1 MLKMTK
7 GGVIYFD
14 FAHAKASG
22 KRLGTFGTPTRRY
35 RSVNKGGALSRAA
48 SKMASRLI
56 QMDVEE
62 TGKRSAGPA
71 VVVGMGITP
80 WIPPCLHDSAYY
92 ADRSNPVN
100 GV

>member
-1 MLKMTK
+1 MLKVTK

-62 TGKRSAGPA
+62 TGKRSAKPA
-71 VVVGMGITP
+71 VVVGIGSTP
-80 WIPPCLHDSAYY
+80 FDSAVPS
-92 ADRSNPVN
+92 RF
-100 GV
+100 GILR

>member
-71 VVVGMGITP
+71 VVVGIGITP
-80 WIPPCLHDSAYY
+80 LNSAVPS
-92 ADRSNPVN
+92 RFGIVR
-100 GV
+100 